1 MMKPL
6 TNMVEKFRI
15 LLLAIFLFGL
25 LGTGAELFLLG
36 HVEGFSQLVP
46 VVLMVMSL
54 LVLAWHAIDRQSASV
69 RAFRITMLLFLI
81 GGIAGTILH
90 YQANMEFELEM
101 YPTMEGTELFS
112 KVMTGATPT
121 LAPGAMIQLGLIGLA
136 YTFRHRAFERFEV
149 AKGVQ
154 Q

>member
-1 MMKPL
+1 
-6 TNMVEKFRI
+6 MVETFRI

-25 LGTGAELFLLG
+25 LGTGAELLLLG
-36 HVEGFSQLVP
+36 HVAGFSQLVP

-54 LVLAWHAIDRQSASV
+54 LVLVWHAFDRQVPSV
-69 RAFRITMLLFLI
+69 RAFRITMMLFLI
-81 GGIAGTILH
+81 GGVAGTVLH

-101 YPTMEGTELFS
+101 YPTMNGMELFS

-136 YTFRHRAFERFEV
+136 YTFRHRAFQRLS
-149 AKGVQ
+149 
-154 Q
+154 